1 MEERV
6 MSLTMQ
12 QKRGLL
18 WALGIVIMA
27 TLTSVA
33 WAQIN
38 TALAHC
44 FSLF

>member
-1 MEERV
+1 

-12 QKRGLL
+12 QKRGLF
-18 WALGIVIMA
+18 WALGILIMA

-33 WAQIN
+33 WAQIHIM
-38 TALAHC
+38 LAHC

>member
-1 MEERV
+1 

-12 QKRGLL
+12 QKRGMF
-18 WALGIVIMA
+18 WALGILIMV

-38 TALAHC
+38 TALHC
-44 FSLF
+44 FSVF

>member
-12 QKRGLL
+12 QKRGLF
-18 WALGIVIMA
+18 WALGIIIMA
-27 TLTSVA
+27 ALSSVA
-33 WAQIN
+33 WAQIHS
-38 TALAHC
+38 TLAHC

>member
-1 MEERV
+1 

-12 QKRGLL
+12 QKRGLF
-18 WALGIVIMA
+18 WVLGILIMS

-38 TALAHC
+38 NALTNC

>member
-1 MEERV
+1 

-38 TALAHC
+38 TALARC

>member
-1 MEERV
+1 